1 MQAGKLPHDLL
12 ARLIADIRHGDDR
25 VVVGPGIGRDAAVID
40 IGGPSLLVAKSDP
53 ITFASDLIGW
63 FSVHVNAND
72 VACLGAKPAW
82 FLATILLPDGATEEL
97 AESIFG
103 QVRDACQSLQIE
115 LIGGHTE
122 VTLGI
127 DRPIVV
133 GALLG
138 EVRRER
144 LVHPDGAK
152 PGDALILTKGIAIE
166 GTAVLAREARRG
178 LAALRVDASTLT
190 TAADY
195 VYDPGISVVA
205 EARAACDAV
214 EVHAMHDPTEGGLAT
229 ALYEMAEASDVG
241 ITVDAGSIEVLPETK
256 TLCEAASLNPLG
268 LLASGALLIA
278 VAESEHRSA
287 LAAIRSTG
295 VAAERIGTF
304 VESETGVI
312 MVSNTETDMPRFA
325 RDEVA
330 RFLSDSES
338 SRGNQN
344 PEGEAS

>member
-12 ARLIADIRHGDDR
+12 ARLLADIPHGDDR
-25 VVVGPGIGRDAAVID
+25 VVLGPGVGRDAAVID
-40 IGGPSLLVAKSDP
+40 NGGPSLLVAKSDP

-63 FSVHVNAND
+63 YAVHVNAND

-82 FLATILLPDGATEEL
+82 FLATILLPEGATEEL
-97 AESIFG
+97 AETIFG
-103 QVRDACQSLQIE
+103 QVKGACESLQIE
-115 LIGGHTE
+115 LVGGHTE

-127 DRPIVV
+127 DRPIVI
-133 GALLG
+133 GSLLG
-138 EVRRER
+138 EVSRER
-144 LVHPDGAK
+144 LVRPDGAK
-152 PGDALILTKGIAIE
+152 PGDALILTKGIAVE
-166 GTAVLAREARRG
+166 GTSVLARESQDRLTELG
-178 LAALRVDASTLT
+178 VDATSLT

-195 VYDPGISVVA
+195 VYDPGISVIT

-214 EVHAMHDPTEGGLAT
+214 QVHAMHDPTEGGLST
-229 ALYEMAEASDVG
+229 ALYEMAEASNVG
-241 ITVDAGSIEVLPETK
+241 IAVDPGSIEVLPETK
-256 TLCEAASLNPLG
+256 TLCSAASLDPLG
-268 LLASGALLIA
+268 LLASGSLLVA

-287 LAAIRSTG
+287 LAAIRSIG

-312 MVSNTETDMPRFA
+312 MVGNTETDMPRFA

-330 RFLSDSES
+330 RFLADSGR

-344 PEGEAS
+344 PEGEA